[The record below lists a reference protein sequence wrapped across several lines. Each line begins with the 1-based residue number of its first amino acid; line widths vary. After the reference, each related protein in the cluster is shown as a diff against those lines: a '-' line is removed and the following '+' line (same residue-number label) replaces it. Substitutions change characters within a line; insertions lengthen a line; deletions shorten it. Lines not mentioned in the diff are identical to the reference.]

1 MLSLSTEK
9 VGIRDYSRRSALY
22 ASRRDADSAES
33 RAAHILMYSRTL
45 ITIHMPPEPLSILSR
60 GLGERFGSLVTIRGK
75 YGPTEIVTRDRSNFF
90 LPMSATFDFSFV
102 QAVVL
107 SLLAIFLAYNILA
120 GEREDGILQL
130 VLANSLPRHK
140 LLLGEYLGTALSVI
154 APSALASLMVITII
168 HAKGLFEFDR
178 DLILRL
184 LLFFIYTT
192 IFVSTFVLLG
202 LSISAIARSS
212 QTALIIVFLAWTA
225 LVIVYPNLV
234 AWGCNYL
241 KPIDKVLVVNPQNII
256 AYSNRYLRERLLGE
270 LAEKQIELYRN
281 MNFEQAQLVNK
292 LWLLSPFSNFTLAA
306 QAICEADLG
315 SHQRFL
321 QQARALEQAFIRW
334 QEAKVRRYLQRE
346 RSYWQAL
353 GRLDLSGMPAPEY
366 HPEDV
371 SSLTAR
377 LFPALTIMLF
387 WNIVLFLFSYVAF
400 IKYDL
405 RFS

>member
-1 MLSLSTEK
+1 M
-9 VGIRDYSRRSALY
+9 
-22 ASRRDADSAES
+22 
-33 RAAHILMYSRTL
+33 
-45 ITIHMPPEPLSILSR
+45 SILSR

-75 YGPTEIVTRDRSNFF
+75 YGPTEIATRDRSNFF
-90 LPMSATFDFSFV
+90 QPMSATFDFSFV

-281 MNFEQAQLVNK
+281 RNFEQAQLVNK

-306 QAICEADLG
+306 QAICETDLG

-334 QEAKVRRYLQRE
+334 QEAKVRRHPQRE

-366 HPEDV
+366 HSEDV
-371 SSLTAR
+371 SSLTGR

-400 IKYDL
+400 IKYDP